1 MLRVRRAGGGA
12 GMNREHH
19 GADDDSR
26 RPGVEAIMRSLVDSA
41 RMAAESF
48 AEMMSRI
55 SEREGET
62 RKPGRS
68 DEELEAEIMARLK
81 RMDAEIDRLEAN
93 ADRML
98 AAL

>member
-1 MLRVRRAGGGA
+1 MDEG
-12 GMNREHH
+12 HH
-19 GADDDSR
+19 RADDGSR
-26 RPGVEAIMRSLVDSA
+26 RPGADAIMRNLTDSV
-41 RMAAESF
+41 RVAAESF

-55 SEREGET
+55 SERQGPAQKPGET
-62 RKPGRS
+62 
-68 DEELEAEIMARLK
+68 DDELEAEIMTRLK

>member
-1 MLRVRRAGGGA
+1 MDP
-12 GMNREHH
+12 HH

-26 RPGVEAIMRSLVDSA
+26 RPGVDAIMRNLADSA

-55 SEREGET
+55 SERQGQAQ
-62 RKPGRS
+62 KPGQT

>member
-1 MLRVRRAGGGA
+1 
-12 GMNREHH
+12 
-19 GADDDSR
+19 
-26 RPGVEAIMRSLVDSA
+26 MRSLVDSA

-55 SEREGET
+55 SERAGET
-62 RKPGRS
+62 RKPGRG

>member
-1 MLRVRRAGGGA
+1 MDQ
-12 GMNREHH
+12 EHH
-19 GADDDSR
+19 GANDGFR
-26 RPGVEAIMRSLVDSA
+26 KPGPEAIMRTLADSA

-48 AEMMSRI
+48 AEMMSRA
-55 SEREGET
+55 SER
-62 RKPGRS
+62 PGQAQKSGQS
-68 DEELEAEIMARLK
+68 DDELEAEIMARLK

>member
-1 MLRVRRAGGGA
+1 MTDH
-12 GMNREHH
+12 EHR
-19 GADDDSR
+19 GSDDGFR
-26 RPGVEAIMRSLVDSA
+26 RPNMEAFIRNLAASA

-48 AEMMSRI
+48 AEAMSRA
-55 SEREGET
+55 SERQNQTQPEET
-62 RKPGRS
+62 DTDK
-68 DEELEAEIMARLK
+68 ELEAEIMSRLK

>member
-1 MLRVRRAGGGA
+1 MDQERRGG
-12 GMNREHH
+12 
-19 GADDDSR
+19 DDGSR
-26 RPGVEAIMRSLVDSA
+26 RPGVEAIMRSLADSA

-55 SEREGET
+55 SERQDHPQ
-62 RKPGRS
+62 KPGQS
-68 DEELEAEIMARLK
+68 DEELEAEILARLK

>member
-1 MLRVRRAGGGA
+1 M
-12 GMNREHH
+12 GMDQEHH
-19 GADDDSR
+19 GGDDGFR
-26 RPGVEAIMRSLVDSA
+26 RPGVEAMMRSLADSA

-55 SEREGET
+55 SERQGQAQ
-62 RKPGRS
+62 KPGRS

-98 AAL
+98 AAF

>member
-1 MLRVRRAGGGA
+1 MDQ
-12 GMNREHH
+12 EHH
-19 GADDDSR
+19 GANDGSR
-26 RPGVEAIMRSLVDSA
+26 KPGPEAILRSLADSA

-48 AEMMSRI
+48 AEMMSRM
-55 SEREGET
+55 SERQGQAQ
-62 RKPGRS
+62 KPGQS

-81 RMDAEIDRLEAN
+81 RMDAEIDRLESN